1 MRYSVMKLVK
11 FTASAT
17 MQWLKLAPNI
27 RQRINGRLEQF
38 ANTGH
43 GDVKRLKGRSGARL
57 RVDHW
62 RVIFYEEHGTII
74 VTDVGHRR
82 EIYN

>member
-1 MRYSVMKLVK
+1 MRYSAMKPIK
-11 FTASAT
+11 FTAAAT
-17 MQWLKLAPNI
+17 NQWLKLTVNI
-27 RQRINGRLEQF
+27 RRRINARLEEF
-38 ANTGH
+38 ARTGH
-43 GDVKRLKGRSGARL
+43 GDVKRLKGRTGARL
-57 RVDHW
+57 RIGDW

>member
-1 MRYSVMKLVK
+1 MRYFGMKPVR
-11 FTASAT
+11 FTPAAT
-17 MQWLKLAPNI
+17 MQWLKLAPNV
-27 RQRINGRLEQF
+27 RQPINARLEQF
-38 ANTGH
+38 ANSGH

-57 RVDHW
+57 RVGGW
-62 RVIFYEEHGTII
+62 RVIFYEEHGTVI